1 MQDHLIAKN
10 VAADVAVKLCESL
23 ANNLEGKV
31 LGMWPVA
38 ISNPLYNLRTNN
50 AKIQERSR
58 ASTAP

>member
-38 ISNPLYNLRTNN
+38 ISNPLYNL
-50 AKIQERSR
+50 AY
-58 ASTAP
+58 